1 MEDESTSDP
10 QALGKVTED
19 LDVPRGPDLSME
31 ITVPA
36 SWIAEGATL
45 VVAWP
50 RRLLC
55 RACGGGGCDA
65 CGRSGA
71 FSLQG
76 EPVREPFEVSLPRR
90 EAPPSSLT
98 IRLPSLGMPSDKE
111 DHPPGHLFLEV
122 RPGQPPS
129 AGVARA
135 TRNESR
141 VLRRDLMRSSVW
153 MAIFV
158 SLLFLGMLR
167 LSGWL

>member
-1 MEDESTSDP
+1 MEDESKREQ

-50 RRLLC
+50 RRVSC
-55 RACGGGGCDA
+55 RCCGGGGCDA
-65 CGRSGA
+65 CARSGA

-76 EPVREPFEVSLPRR
+76 ELAREPFEVSLPRLD
-90 EAPPSSLT
+90 APPSSLM
-98 IRLPSLGMPSDKE
+98 IRLPNLGMPSGEGDR
-111 DHPPGHLFLEV
+111 PPGHLFLDV
-122 RPGQPPS
+122 RAGQPPS

-135 TRNESR
+135 SKSEAR

-153 MAIFV
+153 MAILV